1 MNFYTK
7 VLSKFVSS
15 PGLTLQVGFEVP
27 ADSEHGKANVDD
39 IKSALRDL
47 GLDEDAMLS

>member
-15 PGLTLQVGFEVP
+15 PGLTLQVGFDVP
-27 ADSEHGKANVDD
+27 LDNESVKVNVDE

-47 GLDEDAMLS
+47 GLDEDATLA